1 MNDLGADGIRPAPTL
16 LRGAL
21 PAALCAHWVERLAP
35 AEAASRPLSAL
46 PLNALD
52 VLQHLANSSLG
63 PLLEHALGAA
73 PWCDIDQS
81 WLRHG
86 RPPHSW
92 HQDGALRHDFMAHH
106 GRPAPI
112 DAALEMRTAWIAL
125 TDCGVDAPGLEW
137 LAVDVPTLLT
147 PGELGDDALATRHP
161 LATRVAP
168 RMSAGDVLLFDG
180 LLLHRTQ
187 VLPAVHARRSS
198 LELRFFRAAALP
210 ARVAGDAGLRLPTP
224 RAGATPQ

>member
-1 MNDLGADGIRPAPTL
+1 MKPTL
-16 LRGAL
+16 LPGVL
-21 PAALCAHWVERLAP
+21 PAAVCARWLRQLAP
-35 AEAASRPLSAL
+35 ADVGARPLSAL

-52 VLQHLANSSLG
+52 VLQPVADGPLG
-63 PLLEHALGAA
+63 LLLEHALGPS

-86 RPPHSW
+86 LPPHSW

-106 GRPAPI
+106 GRPAPA

-125 TDCGVDAPGLEW
+125 TACGGNAPGLEW

-147 PGELGDDALATRHP
+147 PAELRDEALAAWQPHAR
-161 LATRVAP
+161 RVVTP
-168 RMSAGDVLLFDG
+168 MSAGDVLLFDG

-187 VLPAVHARRSS
+187 LLPAPHAARSS
-198 LELRFFRAAALP
+198 LELRFFRADATP
-210 ARVAGDAGLRLPTP
+210 ARVAGDAGLRLPSLC
-224 RAGATPQ
+224 AGAPNR